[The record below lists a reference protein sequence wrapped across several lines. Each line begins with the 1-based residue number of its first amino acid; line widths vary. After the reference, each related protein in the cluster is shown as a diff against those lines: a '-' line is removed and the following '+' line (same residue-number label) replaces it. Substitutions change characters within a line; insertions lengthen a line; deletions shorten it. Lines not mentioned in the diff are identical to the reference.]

1 MNKPL
6 ISIIV
11 PIYNSS
17 KTLDMCINSLLSQT
31 YSNLEILLIN
41 DGSKDDSDVICK
53 KYVELDKRCHYY
65 YKDNGGL
72 SDARNYGLKKMSGDY
87 VMFLDSDDCFSK
99 CCIETMIKI
108 IDFCNPDI
116 ISFNFTYN
124 LDKLEQNKVFEFN
137 EKSVISTNIL
147 YEYFIKE
154 IAVTNRCFKKE
165 IVQNIEFVKDQI
177 SEDVIYLFKCYERAS
192 KVYKSDS
199 LFYYYNQTGLSIT
212 RSGLSI
218 KDNTSVEAN
227 LFVVNEC
234 LKNHKEYVD
243 FSIMQYC
250 KSMFNII
257 NKSVIRG
264 YANKESQIFYKDK
277 IKEYCSYLRKN
288 LLLILFSNQFYR
300 NDKLQ
305 ILVIAFSMNIFKYI
319 KKLIMRDKNEKI
331 IQQKSI

>member
-1 MNKPL
+1 MENFL

-17 KTLDMCINSLLSQT
+17 KTLDMCINSLLSQS
-31 YSNLEILLIN
+31 YPNLEILLIN
-41 DGSKDDSDVICK
+41 DGSIDNSDEICK
-53 KYVELDKRCHYY
+53 KYVKIDRRCRYF
-65 YKDNGGL
+65 YKENGGL

-99 CCIETMIKI
+99 YCVETMIKI

-124 LDKLEQNKVFEFN
+124 LDKLEQNKIFEFN
-137 EKSVISTNIL
+137 KKSVISKNIL
-147 YEYFIKE
+147 YEYFMKE
-154 IAVTNRCFKKE
+154 VAVTNRCFKKT
-165 IVQNIEFVKDQI
+165 IVQDIEFVKDQI

-192 KVYKSDS
+192 KVYKSDY

-212 RSGLSI
+212 RSGLSVN
-218 KDNTSVEAN
+218 DNTSVDAN

-234 LKNHKEYVD
+234 LKNHKEYIY
-243 FSIMQYC
+243 FSKMQYC
-250 KSMFNII
+250 KSVFNLI
-257 NKSVIRG
+257 NKSVLRG

-277 IKEYCSYLRKN
+277 IKEYCNYLRKN
-288 LLLILFSNQFYR
+288 LLLILFSKQFCR

-305 ILVIAFSMNIFKYI
+305 ILVISFSMNIFKYV
-319 KKLIMRDKNEKI
+319 KKLIMRDKNEKF
-331 IQQKSI
+331 IQ

>member
-1 MNKPL
+1 MENFL

-17 KTLDMCINSLLSQT
+17 KTLDMCINSLLSQS
-31 YSNLEILLIN
+31 YPNLEILLIN
-41 DGSKDDSDVICK
+41 DGSIDNSDEICK
-53 KYVELDKRCHYY
+53 KYVKIDRRCRYF
-65 YKDNGGL
+65 YKENGGL

-99 CCIETMIKI
+99 YCVETMIKI

-124 LDKLEQNKVFEFN
+124 LDKLEQNKIFEFN
-137 EKSVISTNIL
+137 KKSVISKNIL
-147 YEYFIKE
+147 YEYFMKE
-154 IAVTNRCFKKE
+154 VAVTNRCFKKT
-165 IVQNIEFVKDQI
+165 IVQDIEFVKDQI

-192 KVYKSDS
+192 KVYKSDY

-212 RSGLSI
+212 RSGLSVN
-218 KDNTSVEAN
+218 DNTSVDAN

-234 LKNHKEYVD
+234 LKNHKEYIY
-243 FSIMQYC
+243 FSKMQYC
-250 KSMFNII
+250 KSVFNLI
-257 NKSVIRG
+257 NKSVLRG

-277 IKEYCSYLRKN
+277 IKEYCNYLRKN
-288 LLLILFSNQFYR
+288 LLPILFSKQFCR

-305 ILVIAFSMNIFKYI
+305 ILVISFSMNIFKYV
-319 KKLIMRDKNEKI
+319 KKLIMRDKNEKF
-331 IQQKSI
+331 IQ